1 MYIRGDLYELAPVT
15 MEAEKLQDWPSA
27 NWRTRSTCV
36 RRQAK
41 TDVPIQAESK
51 FTLPLPCCSTLAL
64 NGLDDYPLAQVR
76 VIIAWFTDSS
86 ANLFQKHPHRHT
98 RKHFS
103 RSLGTA

>member
-1 MYIRGDLYELAPVT
+1 MYKLAPVT
-15 MEAEKLQDWPSA
+15 MESEKFYAWPSA
-27 NWRTRSTCV
+27 NWRTRSTYV
-36 RRQAK
+36 RRQK

-51 FTLPLPCCSTLAL
+51 FTLPLPFCSTLAL
-64 NGLDDYPLAQVR
+64 NGLDDYPPAQVR

-103 RSLGTA
+103 RSLGAA